1 MSLRKN
7 IIRIGDKVK
16 IINPEI
22 FQRVGYPLTKQEII
36 DKFTKDEKAIIEE
49 LMNSFGVSYSSG
61 FFCLAPARNQDVFD
75 RIADALAYGR
85 IRQQGYGGKE
95 RKIYTKY
102 DKDLLNV
109 NAVVTNRKVVNT
121 GIYNSAWGDEYD
133 YEPAYLGK
141 QQSHVILTVVP
152 NVWEHDTITTY
163 REVKIEKIHLEK
175 I

>member
-36 DKFTKDEKAIIEE
+36 NKFTKDEKAIIEE
-49 LMNSFGVSYSSG
+49 FMNSFGVSYSSG

-85 IRQQGYGGKE
+85 IRQQGYGGNE
-95 RKIYTKY
+95 RKIF
-102 DKDLLNV
+102 
-109 NAVVTNRKVVNT
+109 TNMIK
-121 GIYNSAWGDEYD
+121 IY
-133 YEPAYLGK
+133 
-141 QQSHVILTVVP
+141 
-152 NVWEHDTITTY
+152 
-163 REVKIEKIHLEK
+163 
-175 I
+175 